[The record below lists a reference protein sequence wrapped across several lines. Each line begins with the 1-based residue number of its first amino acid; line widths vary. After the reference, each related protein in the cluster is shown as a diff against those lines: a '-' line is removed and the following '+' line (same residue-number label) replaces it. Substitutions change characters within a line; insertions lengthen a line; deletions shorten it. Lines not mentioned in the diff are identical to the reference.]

1 MQDEET
7 DVIIVG
13 GGFSGLVAANR
24 MAQLGLKPL
33 VLEKGTDEFYF
44 CNGRL
49 TGGAQGQH
57 RQRLGKTT
65 P

>member
-1 MQDEET
+1 MQDDET

-33 VLEKGTDEFYF
+33 VLEKAPTNFIFVTAG
-44 CNGRL
+44 
-49 TGGAQGQH
+49 
-57 RQRLGKTT
+57 
-65 P
+65 